1 MLESRLSTPDN
12 PLASIIASAGNPMTI
27 SRILTSTVLL
37 GALSVFAPL
46 TYAAKTCELTIEG
59 NDAMQYNKQS
69 LAVAAD
75 CTEVKLTLSHPGK
88 LPKSA
93 MGHNWVLTETS
104 VFQAV
109 ATAGMSA
116 GLQNDYV
123 PKDDP
128 RIIAHTKVIGAGETT
143 SVTFPTS
150 KLKKGGDYTFFCS
163 FPGHWSVM
171 KGKLTFG

>member
-1 MLESRLSTPDN
+1 
-12 PLASIIASAGNPMTI
+12 MTI
-27 SRILTSTVLL
+27 SRILASTVLL

-46 TYAAKTCELTIEG
+46 TYAAKTCELAIEG
-59 NDAMQYNKQS
+59 NDAMQFNKTS

-88 LPKSA
+88 LPAAA
-93 MGHNWVLTETS
+93 MGHNWVLTETP

-116 GLQNDYV
+116 GLPNNYV
-123 PKDDP
+123 PKDDA
-128 RIIAHTKVIGAGETT
+128 RIIAHTKVIGAGETAT
-143 SVTFPTS
+143 VTFPTS

>member
-1 MLESRLSTPDN
+1 
-12 PLASIIASAGNPMTI
+12 MTL
-27 SRILTSTVLL
+27 SRILASTILL

-46 TYAAKTCELTIEG
+46 TYAKTCELTISG
-59 NDAMQYNKQS
+59 NDAMQFDKQT
-69 LAVAAD
+69 LAVEAD
-75 CTEVKLTLSHPGK
+75 CTEVKLTLTHSGK
-88 LPKSA
+88 LPASA

-116 GLQNDYV
+116 GLPNDYV
-123 PKDDP
+123 PKDDQ
-128 RIIAHTKVIGAGETT
+128 RVIAHTKVIGGGETT

-150 KLKKGGDYTFFCS
+150 ALKKGGDYTFFCS

-171 KGKLTFG
+171 KGTLTFG

>member
-1 MLESRLSTPDN
+1 MLESRPPAPDN
-12 PLASIIASAGNPMTI
+12 PLASTPASAGNPMTI
-27 SRILTSTVLL
+27 AKILASTALL

-88 LPKSA
+88 LPASA
-93 MGHNWVLTETS
+93 MGHIWVLTETS
-104 VFQAV
+104 AFQPV

-116 GLQNDYV
+116 GLPNNYV
-123 PKDDP
+123 PKDDK
-128 RIIAHTKVIGAGETT
+128 RVIAHTKVIGAGETT

-150 KLKKGGDYTFFCS
+150 ALKKGGDYTFFCS